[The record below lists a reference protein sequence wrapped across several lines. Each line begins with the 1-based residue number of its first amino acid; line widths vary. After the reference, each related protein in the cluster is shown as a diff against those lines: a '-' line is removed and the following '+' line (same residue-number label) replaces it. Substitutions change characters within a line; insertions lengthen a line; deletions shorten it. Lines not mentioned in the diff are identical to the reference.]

1 MIFTMLPLIESFASI
16 QGESTHAGKRCFFI
30 RLAGCNLRCNY
41 CDTTYA
47 WNGGKNVSIAELTR
61 MALDSRI
68 PLVEVTGG
76 EPLIHPETPALL
88 QSLLDA
94 GLEVLLETNGAL
106 PIANVPQKVRKIL
119 DCKLPDS
126 GMSEHNLFENYS
138 LLTPHD
144 EVKFVVS
151 SRNDFD
157 WAIRVI
163 GEYDLENKTPN
174 LIFSPVWGRVSFEN
188 LAQWVID
195 SGRRIRMQLQMHKL
209 IWGDRKGV

>member
-1 MIFTMLPLIESFASI
+1 
-16 QGESTHAGKRCFFI
+16 
-30 RLAGCNLRCNY
+30 
-41 CDTTYA
+41 
-47 WNGGKNVSIAELTR
+47 
-61 MALDSRI
+61 
-68 PLVEVTGG
+68 
-76 EPLIHPETPALL
+76 
-88 QSLLDA
+88 
-94 GLEVLLETNGAL
+94 
-106 PIANVPQKVRKIL
+106 
-119 DCKLPDS
+119 
-126 GMSEHNLFENYS
+126 MSEHNLFENYS